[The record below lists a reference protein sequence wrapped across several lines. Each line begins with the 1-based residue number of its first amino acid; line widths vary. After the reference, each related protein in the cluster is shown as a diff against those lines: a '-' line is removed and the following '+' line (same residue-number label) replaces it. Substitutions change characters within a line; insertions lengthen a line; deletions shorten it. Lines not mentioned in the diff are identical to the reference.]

1 MTYADYSMTKKAET
15 DPSEYENIAAKMKA
29 GDTTTQ
35 TAMSVPTNQ
44 EILWNL
50 LGAGLGAGGAYLLSR
65 RFRRNPDKR
74 MRALDMI
81 LGALVGFGGT
91 QLALNLPADEKSG
104 LSLKETLR
112 ADKLI
117 GSGSKTGDN
126 SQGVEHPSAWRP
138 NTATLGGAGGGAVIG
153 GIAAGA
159 KGLVRDPLSK
169 RFMGSDMK
177 LYEVPRDHKLAISA
191 AKRGQRYGSAI
202 DVGAGGLVGA
212 AGGYGLGALFNYL
225 ADKNLEGQYAGGMN

>member
-15 DPSEYENIAAKMKA
+15 DPSEYENIAARMKA

-50 LGAGLGAGGAYLLSR
+50 LGAGLGAGSAYLLSR

-81 LGALVGFGGT
+81 LGALAGFGGT

-104 LSLKETLR
+104 LSIKETLR

-126 SQGVEHPSAWRP
+126 SKGVEHPSAWRL
-138 NTATLGGAGGGAVIG
+138 NKATLGGAGGGAVVGGITG
-153 GIAAGA
+153 GIAGPFSDMIGVA
-159 KGLVRDPLSK
+159 KRNNAVVKYRVPRTDDLVRD
-169 RFMGSDMK
+169 
-177 LYEVPRDHKLAISA
+177 A
-191 AKRGQRYGSAI
+191 ARKGQHWGTAL

-225 ADKNLEGQYAGGMN
+225 TDKNLEGQYAGGMN